1 LLQYRRTE
9 VLFPVSIEAMT
20 AVRIAEKSLSP
31 YIGGGISRTASA
43 VIVLQFFSARG
54 GFFFNL
60 IFLPWVI
67 GWTGVGCGGGLFYG
81 VMVVMGMAA
90 WVR

>member
-20 AVRIAEKSLSP
+20 AVRIAKKSLSP

-43 VIVLQFFSARG
+43 VIVLH
-54 GFFFNL
+54 FFFAQGVFFFTVD
-60 IFLPWVI
+60 FLAWDI
-67 GWTGVGCGGGLFYG
+67 GWIRVSCGGGLFCG